1 MDLYEVGE
9 EIPYGITTISL
20 SIIKNNNKEKAKYE
34 TQNFMPLN
42 CWIANTFK
50 DIGNVSIIKRYL
62 AVFLKIC

>member
-9 EIPYGITTISL
+9 EIPYGIATISL

-42 CWIANTFK
+42 C
-50 DIGNVSIIKRYL
+50 
-62 AVFLKIC
+62 